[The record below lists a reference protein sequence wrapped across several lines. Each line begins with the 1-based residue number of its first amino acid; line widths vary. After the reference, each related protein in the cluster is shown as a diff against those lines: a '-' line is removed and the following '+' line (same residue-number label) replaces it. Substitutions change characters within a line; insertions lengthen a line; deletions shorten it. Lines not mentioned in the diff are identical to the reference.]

1 MDTKSTTTNH
11 AAPPGQD
18 SPRSGAA
25 DGLAPEYR
33 IATVQ
38 DFLKVPEDRLEECLK
53 EFRDYLDI
61 ARSVT
66 ELAKV
71 AGELLG
77 AKDTETEVG
86 CFNWCDD
93 GIRKGTVR
101 LETKVEQ
108 NDQADARRAEQ
119 PKEQR

>member
-1 MDTKSTTTNH
+1 METDTKVPAS
-11 AAPPGQD
+11 AGGCSARPAC
-18 SPRSGAA
+18 S
-25 DGLAPEYR
+25 APEYR

-38 DFLKVPEDRLEECLK
+38 DFLKVPEDRLDECLK

-66 ELAKV
+66 ELAKA

-77 AKDTETEVG
+77 AKETETEVG

-93 GIRKGTVR
+93 GIRNGTLR

-108 NDQADARRAEQ
+108 NGEVSHER
-119 PKEQR
+119 